1 MNKEMLEILLKAN
14 NEYLCEVCRY
24 LNDRYF
30 VAFIDENQKEMQQCK
45 DIYMAIDKELR
56 FRGFWPSK

>member
-1 MNKEMLEILLKAN
+1 MNEEFLRLLLKQN
-14 NEYLCEVCRY
+14 NEYLCEVYRKF
-24 LNDRYF
+24 NDMYF

-56 FRGFWPSK
+56 FRGYWSSK